1 LSWVRANKEFDQ
13 FNREKNMLEVLP
25 KVAKMQASYALGK
38 PLALPMNYTISVSY
52 RCNSRCKTCNVWQR
66 PNDDFTLEEYEK
78 TFASIGRDAYWFTF
92 SGGEPTLR
100 KDLPDM
106 VASAYRHCR
115 PGIINIPTN
124 GIQDSIIPGRIE
136 QVLRAAPTSEV
147 IINLSLDGVGEKHDI
162 IRGVKGN
169 FERAMRTYAGL
180 KDLKGRY
187 KNFTLGVHTV
197 ISNFNV
203 HEFEDIYAFVRDEL
217 KPDSFISE
225 IAEERV
231 ELDTV
236 GMGITPPIEK
246 YQPVIERLQ
255 QGIRNAE
262 FSGVSKVTQAF
273 RDRYYDIV
281 KRTLVE
287 QRQIIPCMAGV
298 ASAQIAPNGDVW
310 TCCIRAESVG
320 NLREHNY
327 DFRSAWMTSKAN
339 ELRQSI
345 KAGECHC
352 PLANAAYTNMVCHTP
367 TLASVA
373 TQVGKEMVAERLP
386 GKSSSKRRSL
396 PLLSATDAAVAV
408 SSNSHRTPRSLPM
421 LNATDAQEMCAN
433 D

>member
-1 LSWVRANKEFDQ
+1 LHKGRLLNWVCGKKE
-13 FNREKNMLEVLP
+13 RNMLEVLP
-25 KVAKMQASYALGK
+25 KIARMQASYALGK

-66 PNDDFTLEEYEK
+66 PNDDFTLEEYDK

-100 KDLPDM
+100 KDLPEM
-106 VASAYRHCR
+106 VELAYRHCR

-124 GIQDSIIPGRIE
+124 GIQDRIIPGRIE
-136 QVLRAAPTSEV
+136 RVLQAAPTSEV

-162 IRGVKGN
+162 VRGVKGN

-180 KDLKGRY
+180 KALKGRY

-197 ISNFNV
+197 ISNFNID
-203 HEFEDIYAFVRDEL
+203 EFDNIYAFVRDEL

-236 GMGITPPIEK
+236 GMGITPPVNK

-255 QGIRNAE
+255 EGIRKAE
-262 FSGVSKVTQAF
+262 FNGVSQITQSF

-287 QRQIIPCMAGV
+287 KRQIIPCLAGV

-320 NLREHNY
+320 NLRDHSY
-327 DFRSAWMTSKAN
+327 DFRSTWNTVRAN
-339 ELRQSI
+339 ELRRSI

-352 PLANAAYTNMVCHTP
+352 PLANAAYTNMVCHVP
-367 TLASVA
+367 TLTSVA
-373 TQVGKEMVAERLP
+373 AEVGKATVVSALSSRVANNAT
-386 GKSSSKRRSL
+386 KRRDL
-396 PLLSATDAAVAV
+396 PVIDTANDAV
-408 SSNSHRTPRSLPM
+408 S
-421 LNATDAQEMCAN
+421 ADDAVHV
-433 D
+433 